1 VDAAGFGLASPRCTW
16 KDGRQY
22 KGDWKLGDNAPE
34 FPDGQGEMTWP
45 DGRKFVGEFHNGTM
59 DGFGKMTYPDGR
71 VEDGS
76 WKQGKF
82 MGAAH

>member
-1 VDAAGFGLASPRCTW
+1 
-16 KDGRQY
+16 
-22 KGDWKLGDNAPE
+22 
-34 FPDGQGEMTWP
+34 MTWP